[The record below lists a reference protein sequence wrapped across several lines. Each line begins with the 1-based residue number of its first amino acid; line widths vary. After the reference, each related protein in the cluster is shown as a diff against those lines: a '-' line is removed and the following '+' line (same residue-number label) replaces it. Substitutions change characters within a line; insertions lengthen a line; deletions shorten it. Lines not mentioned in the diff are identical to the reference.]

1 MQIPLP
7 QGCHSNSKI
16 EMEDIWRTFGGHL
29 EDINR
34 GYFFLYLFEFLFN
47 QFYAPKIE
55 LADVIGVYALLLK
68 AFLIMTIYMYC
79 ETYSPSVLY
88 DY

>member
-1 MQIPLP
+1 
-7 QGCHSNSKI
+7 
-16 EMEDIWRTFGGHL
+16 MEDISS
-29 EDINR
+29 
-34 GYFFLYLFEFLFN
+34 FEFLFN
-47 QFYAPKIE
+47 QLYAPKIE